1 MTKSSIYRL
10 PSKFLNQEVPFA
22 VIFPKNYEKSEA
34 KFPVLYLLH
43 GLFGR
48 FDNWLTNTE
57 ILEYAADCSFII
69 VCAEGGD
76 GWYADSPHLPHHLY
90 ESYFLREL
98 IPSVEKKFKVDANRS
113 KRMVAGLSMG
123 GCGAFKFAL
132 RRPEMF
138 CFAASMSGA
147 FHAAEVFKGDLWT
160 EIQPSINAVFGDD
173 YSLRKQNDLFQIIE
187 NYPAEKISELPI
199 LYFDCGAEDGFLPIN
214 TRLAEIFRRRKIAHE
229 FKIPSGGHDWN
240 YWNTQIKSLLQKIEN
255 TFKTE

>member
-1 MTKSSIYRL
+1 MTKSGIYRL
-10 PSKFLNQEVPFA
+10 PSKFLDREIPFA
-22 VIFPKNYEKSEA
+22 VIFPKNYEKTAA

-43 GLFGR
+43 GLFGH

-57 ILEYAADCSFII
+57 ILEYAADCPFFI

-76 GWYADSPHLPHHLY
+76 GWYADSPHLPHHFY

-98 IPSVEKKFKVDANRS
+98 IPAVEKEFKVEANRS
-113 KRMVAGLSMG
+113 KRMIAGLSMG
-123 GCGAFKFAL
+123 GYAAFKFAF

-160 EIQPSINAVFGDD
+160 EIQPSIKAVFGDD
-173 YSLRKQNDLFQIIE
+173 YSLRKQNDLFQLAE
-187 NYPAEKISELPI
+187 NYPAEKISHLPF

-214 TRLAEIFRRRKIAHE
+214 IQLAEIFRRRKIAHE
-229 FKIPSGGHDWN
+229 FKVFDGGHDWN
-240 YWNTQIKSLLQKIEN
+240 YWNTQIKSLLRKIEN
-255 TFKTE
+255 PFRTE